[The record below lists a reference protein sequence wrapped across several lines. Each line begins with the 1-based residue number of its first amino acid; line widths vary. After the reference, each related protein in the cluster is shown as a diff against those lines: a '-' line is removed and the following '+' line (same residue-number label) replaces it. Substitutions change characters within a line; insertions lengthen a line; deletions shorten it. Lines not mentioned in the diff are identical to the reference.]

1 MSSKELFKKY
11 LQERIKLDK
20 QISHNDDMIQK
31 ANETIN
37 KMVTNKK
44 KDLEAK
50 KEKYKTDPE
59 FRKKRIEASTKKY
72 YKEKEEKQQ
81 QQEEQL
87 NSVEQ
92 EQQPQ
97 EPKVYQSFYRNNFI

>member
-81 QQEEQL
+81 QQ
-87 NSVEQ
+87 NSVEPQ
-92 EQQPQ
+92 EQPQ
-97 EPKVYQSFYRNNFI
+97 SPKVYQSFYRNNFI